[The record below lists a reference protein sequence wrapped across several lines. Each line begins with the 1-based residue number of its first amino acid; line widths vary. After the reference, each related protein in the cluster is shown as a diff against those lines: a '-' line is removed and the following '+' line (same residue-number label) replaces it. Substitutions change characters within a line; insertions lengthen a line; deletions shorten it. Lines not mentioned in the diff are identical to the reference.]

1 MKIKAQIAADQCL
14 CFRYVDSTIP
24 LLSISEISSLY
35 PSSVAVQPCLCRTW
49 LETPMTGADDT
60 AHMCKINTPIILDA
74 EYAMFVV
81 LAGITLRYTSCK
93 QVCVMYTPLHPTF
106 I

>member
-1 MKIKAQIAADQCL
+1 
-14 CFRYVDSTIP
+14 
-24 LLSISEISSLY
+24 
-35 PSSVAVQPCLCRTW
+35 
-49 LETPMTGADDT
+49 MTGADDT
-60 AHMCKINTPIILDA
+60 AHMCKINTPILLDA

-93 QVCVMYTPLHPTF
+93 QVHEMYTPLHPTF